1 MRMRQS
7 LAQFEHAFRE
17 EAEASVERREHLRR
31 EAVQR
36 SRTRRKERVQKQ
48 GTVRFV
54 LLCAAILGTAIGVT
68 IAMFEALAL
77 LVG

>member
-17 EAEASVERREHLRR
+17 EAEASVERRERLRHQ
-31 EAVQR
+31 AVQR
-36 SRTRRKERVQKQ
+36 SRTRRKERIHKA

-68 IAMFEALAL
+68 IAMFETLAL